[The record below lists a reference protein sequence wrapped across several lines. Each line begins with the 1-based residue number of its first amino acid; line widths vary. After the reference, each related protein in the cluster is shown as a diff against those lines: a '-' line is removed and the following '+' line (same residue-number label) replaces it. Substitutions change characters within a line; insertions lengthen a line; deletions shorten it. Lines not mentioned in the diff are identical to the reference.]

1 MLQMYLPMFV
11 IFLLSGGIAAAM
23 FFLGQWVGRKT
34 PTPEKLMAFEC
45 GNDTEGSRGVR
56 PSVKFY
62 LTAVLFVVFDIE
74 VVFMYPW
81 AIRLA
86 ELGAIGLFTM
96 GSFIIALLFTLAY
109 CWKKGALRW
118 DA

>member
-1 MLQMYLPMFV
+1 MLQTYLPMFV
-11 IFLLSGGIAAAM
+11 IFLLSGVIAAAM

-34 PTPEKLMAFEC
+34 PTAEKLMAYEC

-81 AIRLA
+81 AVA
-86 ELGAIGLFTM
+86 FSELQAFGLIAM
-96 GSFIIALLFTLAY
+96 LSFIFLITVPFVYEWRRGGLD
-109 CWKKGALRW
+109 W
-118 DA
+118 D